1 MNIGILGV
9 GVIGR
14 AIVEGL
20 CYDDDQTHRIF
31 LSPRSQKN
39 TNALA
44 KKYNQVIKCQDN
56 QSVIDQSDIIFISV
70 LPNKG
75 LEILEGLSF
84 NKNHHVINL
93 MADKKLDE
101 IRAVIGETASL
112 SHVIPLSF
120 IAKRRGPIALYPK
133 NDMVENLMSQ
143 LGHVISVDTYEKIKS
158 MATISGLMTSYYG
171 LLNDII
177 QWGVKNNLS
186 QEEAKDY
193 TSLFFE
199 SLSWYARQDNVET
212 LAREMTPGGLNEMAL
227 KYIDQEN
234 GFEPWLLALEPI
246 FARLNKK

>member
-1 MNIGILGV
+1 MKIGILGV

-20 CYDDDQTHRIF
+20 CHNNDQTHRIF

-39 TNALA
+39 SDALE
-44 KKYNQVIKCQDN
+44 KQYQQVIKCQDN
-56 QSVIDQSDIIFISV
+56 QSVIDRSDIIFISV

-84 NKNHHVINL
+84 NRNHHVINL

-101 IRAVIGETASL
+101 IRAVIGQTASL
-112 SHVIPLSF
+112 SHIIPLSF
-120 IAKRRGPIALYPK
+120 IAKRRGPIALYPH
-133 NDMVENLMSQ
+133 NHIVEELLSD
-143 LGHVISVDTYEKIKS
+143 LGHVISVDSYEKIKS

-177 QWGVKNNLS
+177 KWGVKNNLS
-186 QEEAKDY
+186 HGEAKEY

-199 SLSWYARQDNVET
+199 NLSWYARQDDVEA
-212 LAREMTPGGLNEMAL
+212 LAKEMTPGGLNEMAL
-227 KYIDQEN
+227 KYIGQEN

-246 FARLNKK
+246 FARLNEK